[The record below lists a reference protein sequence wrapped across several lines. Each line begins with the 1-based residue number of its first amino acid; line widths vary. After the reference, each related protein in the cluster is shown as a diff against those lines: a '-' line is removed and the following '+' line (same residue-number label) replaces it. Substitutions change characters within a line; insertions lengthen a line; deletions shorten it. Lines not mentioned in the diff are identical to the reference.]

1 MPALSGLKK
10 MQKIES
16 YLKNKIQQALE
27 KLSLPAVEYTLN
39 IPKIESHGDLSTNLA
54 LLLANQVKQN
64 PRELAQKLIE
74 NFEIEEKVF
83 SRMEVASPGFINFFY
98 SSRYLQKVVLTILQ
112 QGSRFGRADAGKKQK
127 AQVEFVSANPTGP
140 LTIGHGRQAVI
151 GDTIA
156 NFLEWTGYKVTR
168 EYYFNNAGR
177 QMRVLG
183 DSVRLRYK
191 QQLGEEVD
199 FPDDYYQGEYIT
211 DIAKALKKKYS
222 DSLKNRTDQEIEI
235 FKDAAEQAIFQDIK
249 QTLKRLGIEFDVYYN
264 EKDLYTNGEIER
276 VIQILKEK
284 DLAYEKEG
292 ALWFRS
298 TSFGLEQDRVIVKSS
313 GEPTYRLPDMAYH
326 RSKFE
331 RGFDLMVD
339 IFGADHIATYPD
351 VLAGIK
357 ALGYDE
363 SKIKVLI
370 HQFVTLFQGKEKV
383 KMSTRRANFVTL
395 DELMDEVGTDVTRW
409 FFLMRSMDS
418 HLNFDL
424 VLAKTQSDENPVFYN
439 QYAHARICSILR
451 NAAERGIT
459 YDSPAALK
467 LLQDPNEFM
476 LIKKLLD
483 FPPMVEKCARDFS
496 PHLLTQYL
504 SDLSTAF
511 HKFYT
516 ECWVLTT
523 DKELSQARLALCL
536 ATKTVLANG
545 FSIIG
550 VAALESM

>member
-1 MPALSGLKK
+1 

-16 YLKNKIQQALE
+16 YLQNKIQQTLE
-27 KLSLPAVEYTLN
+27 KLSLPAVDYTLS

-54 LLLANQVKQN
+54 LLLANQIKQN

-74 NFEIEEKVF
+74 NLEIPDEVF
-83 SRMEVASPGFINFFY
+83 SKMEVAGPGFINFFY
-98 SSRYLQKVVLTILQ
+98 SARYLQKVVKTILQ
-112 QGSRFGRADAGKKQK
+112 QGSRFGRSDSGKKQK

-156 NFLEWTGYKVTR
+156 NFLEWAGYKVTR

-177 QMRVLG
+177 QMRILG

-191 QQLGEEVD
+191 QQLGEEID
-199 FPDDYYQGEYIT
+199 FPEDYYQGEYIT
-211 DIAKALKKKYS
+211 AIAKTLKKKYS
-222 DSLKNRTDQEIEI
+222 DSLKNRTEQEIEI
-235 FKDAAEQAIFQDIK
+235 FKEAAEQAIFQDIK
-249 QTLKRLGIEFDVYYN
+249 QTLQRLGIEFDVYFN
-264 EKDLYTNGEIER
+264 EKDLYDNGEIER

-331 RGFDLMVD
+331 RGFDLVVD

-370 HQFVTLFQGKEKV
+370 HQFVTLYQGKEKV
-383 KMSTRRANFVTL
+383 KMSTRRANFITL

-459 YDSPAALK
+459 YDNPAALK
-467 LLQDPNEFM
+467 LLQHPTEFM

-483 FPPMVEKCARDFS
+483 FPPVVEKCARDFA

-545 FSIIG
+545 FSIVG